1 MGLQQNVGFWKES
14 NYGKGVI
21 IGVLDSGILPNHPSF
36 SDEGMPSP
44 PAKWKGVCEFQGT
57 SACNNKIIG
66 ARSFLNSG
74 EAETLRVSAPID
86 QLGHGTHT
94 ASTAA
99 GSFVKNTSVFRN
111 GNGTA
116 VGIAPYAH
124 LAIYQVCG
132 LDQCAES
139 DVLAGLDAAIED
151 GVDVLSISLAVVSQT
166 ALFYDP
172 IAMGTFSAMQKG
184 IFTSCSAG
192 NAGPGPHTVANA
204 APWILSVGASSTNR
218 NINATLQLG
227 NGTDQLDG
235 EAIFWPKSLSSKL
248 LPLAYPNPN
257 SSYSW
262 GRACADG
269 SLDHIN
275 VKGKIVVCER
285 SSVLKRVTQANT
297 VQRAGGAAMVLMNQ
311 ERQGFNTVAEAH
323 GLPSIHVSYAAGL
336 KIISYLNSTTKQEA
350 KVIFKG
356 TSFENTSAPMVASFS
371 SRGPCTSTP
380 GILKPDIIGPGV
392 SILAAWPY
400 RHPLDQN
407 SNTEYTFKMMSG
419 TSMSCPHLSGIAALL
434 KSSHPDWSPAV
445 IKSAIMTTANPGNLK
460 GRPILDERLVPANL
474 FAIGAGH
481 VNPSKA
487 NDPGL
492 VYDIKPHDY
501 ISYLCGLNYT
511 NRHVGLFLQ
520 GKVNCS
526 KKKSIPEAQLNYPS
540 FSIQLG
546 SSPQNFT
553 RQVTNVGEAYSSY
566 TVKVVPPLGVTVSVE
581 PNAIKFTKLKQK
593 ETYSISFRRT
603 KDVGKSEFAQGY
615 LKWISD
621 RYSVRSP
628 ISISFV

>member
-1 MGLQQNVGFWKES
+1 M
-14 NYGKGVI
+14 
-21 IGVLDSGILPNHPSF
+21 
-36 SDEGMPSP
+36 
-44 PAKWKGVCEFQGT
+44 
-57 SACNNKIIG
+57 
-66 ARSFLNSG
+66 
-74 EAETLRVSAPID
+74 
-86 QLGHGTHT
+86 
-94 ASTAA
+94 
-99 GSFVKNTSVFRN
+99 
-111 GNGTA
+111 
-116 VGIAPYAH
+116 
-124 LAIYQVCG
+124 
-132 LDQCAES
+132 
-139 DVLAGLDAAIED
+139 
-151 GVDVLSISLAVVSQT
+151 
-166 ALFYDP
+166 
-172 IAMGTFSAMQKG
+172 
-184 IFTSCSAG
+184 
-192 NAGPGPHTVANA
+192 
-204 APWILSVGASSTNR
+204 
-218 NINATLQLG
+218 
-227 NGTDQLDG
+227 
-235 EAIFWPKSLSSKL
+235 
-248 LPLAYPNPN
+248 
-257 SSYSW
+257 
-262 GRACADG
+262 
-269 SLDHIN
+269 
-275 VKGKIVVCER
+275 VCER

-380 GILKPDIIGPGV
+380 GILKPDIMEPGV

-400 RHPLDQN
+400 HHPLDQN

-434 KSSHPDWSPAV
+434 KSSHPDWPAAV

-581 PNAIKFTKLKQK
+581 PNTIKFTKLKLK